1 MQHFVLQLFIF
12 VILKINTDTF
22 KNILYEIIRCIE
34 IVIRQFSY
42 HTLYQPETPVSARGL
57 IWESRVDTRY
67 DMKTDLNFHNLS
79 NLFII
84 YFIVT
89 KFVVVHIFRP
99 TCTM

>member
-1 MQHFVLQLFIF
+1 M
-12 VILKINTDTF
+12 
-22 KNILYEIIRCIE
+22 
-34 IVIRQFSY
+34 
-42 HTLYQPETPVSARGL
+42 
-57 IWESRVDTRY
+57 WESRVDTRF
-67 DMKTDLNFHNLS
+67 DMKTHLNFHNLNS

>member
-1 MQHFVLQLFIF
+1 M
-12 VILKINTDTF
+12 
-22 KNILYEIIRCIE
+22 
-34 IVIRQFSY
+34 
-42 HTLYQPETPVSARGL
+42 
-57 IWESRVDTRY
+57 WESRVDTRY

-79 NLFII
+79 NLFMI